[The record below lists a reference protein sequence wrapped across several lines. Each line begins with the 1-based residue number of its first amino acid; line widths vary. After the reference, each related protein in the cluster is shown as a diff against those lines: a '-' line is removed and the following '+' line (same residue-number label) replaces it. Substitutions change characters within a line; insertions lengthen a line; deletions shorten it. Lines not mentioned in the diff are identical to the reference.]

1 MNSLTVSTFFI
12 DISLGKKEV
21 AEVLRNAGA
30 NVEIHAEHFALDE
43 EDAVWLSEV
52 AQRGWIILTKDQKIA
67 YRTLEQ
73 VAIAQANGRVFA
85 LSSGDISGAAMAAAF
100 KKALSKIERFA
111 KGHPSP
117 FIAKVYK
124 TGRVAAWIDRN
135 KLLKT
140 LKSLSPPKP

>member
-1 MNSLTVSTFFI
+1 MNRSESLVFFI
-12 DISLGKKEV
+12 DRALGTQDV
-21 AEVLRNAGA
+21 AEVLRKAGA
-30 NVEIHAEHFALDE
+30 RVEVHHDHFTPNE

-67 YRTLEQ
+67 YRTVEQ
-73 VAIAQANGRVFA
+73 VAIAQTNARVFTF
-85 LSSGDISGAAMAAAF
+85 SSGITSGRAMAEAF
-100 KKALSKIERFA
+100 EKALTKMERFA

-124 TGRVAAWIDRN
+124 SGRVAAWINRS

-140 LKSLSPPKP
+140 LKSIPLQ